1 MLDSNAMT
9 DEKREC
15 AYQAGAEES
24 LERARRHGWTVASM
38 RNDWKTV
45 LADR

>member
-1 MLDSNAMT
+1 MT
-9 DEKREC
+9 DEKLAY

-24 LERARRHGWTVASM
+24 LAWARKHGWTVASM

>member
-1 MLDSNAMT
+1 MT
-9 DEKREC
+9 RYQEAKAWIDDH
-15 AYQAGAEES
+15 QAGAEES
-24 LERARRHGWTVASM
+24 LARARKHGWTVASM